1 MNEIEER
8 NSLDP
13 EVAESIRSIVEE
25 VAQDAVDRVESHEE
39 ANGIF
44 YVSAR
49 ELHSILLLARQ
60 GIITPEIAP
69 YDEAPHTYT
78 LSIGGTTY
86 YLNEHQYNM
95 VIEEIRSHE
104 GTQEEPIESLPD
116 SEDSSPLSEEEEELL
131 AQVVEE
137 AHSEIPVNSGSLL
150 IDESTSRFSSAI
162 WYEAIQRKT
171 VVLTELVID
180 IAQSAV
186 LAGVGGI
193 GSYVGFLLAR
203 MKPAALFIYDPD
215 IVETVNMSG
224 QLYSREDVGNHKVSA
239 LSGMISKYCDYNSIF
254 AISERFDNSSEASDI
269 MICGF
274 DNMSARRLFFE
285 KWLDHVK
292 SKPEAERANC
302 LYVDGRLAA
311 EEFQVLCIKGDDE
324 FNINRYKNEFLFS
337 DAEADATVCSYK
349 QTTFMANMIASVM
362 VNLFVNFVANQ
373 CEPLIE
379 RDLPFYTAYSAETMY
394 YKTEA

>member
-8 NSLDP
+8 NGLTP
-13 EVAESIRSIVEE
+13 EVEEAIRSTVEE
-25 VAQDAVDRVESHEE
+25 VLEPHEE
-39 ANGIF
+39 TLGISISYIGVAQLNTIF
-44 YVSAR
+44 YSIR
-49 ELHSILLLARQ
+49 E
-60 GIITPEIAP
+60 GIIPTIEPDSEH
-69 YDEAPHTYT
+69 PHTYK
-78 LSIGGTTY
+78 LYFGNNESAIFY
-86 YLNEHQYNM
+86 INEHQYNM
-95 VIEEIRSHE
+95 IMEAIRNYHS
-104 GTQEEPIESLPD
+104 TQEEHNESLPD
-116 SEDSSPLSEEEEELL
+116 NENSSPLSEEEEELL

-137 AHSEIPVNSGSLL
+137 AHSEIPTNSGSLL
-150 IDESTSRFSSAI
+150 VDESTSRFSSAI
-162 WYEAIQRKT
+162 WYEAIQKKT
-171 VVLTELVID
+171 I
-180 IAQSAV
+180 I

-203 MKPAALFIYDPD
+203 MKPTALFIYDPD

-224 QLYSREDVGNHKVSA
+224 QLYSREDVGNPKVNA
-239 LSGMISKYCDYNSIF
+239 LSDMISKYCDYNSVF
-254 AISERFDNSSEASDI
+254 AVSERFDESNDASDI

-274 DNMSARRLFFE
+274 DNMAARKLFFE
-285 KWLDHVK
+285 KWLNYVK
-292 SKPEAERANC
+292 SKSEEERANC
-302 LYVDGRLAA
+302 LYIDGRLAA

-373 CEPLIE
+373 CKPLIE
-379 RDLPFYTAYSAETMY
+379 RDLPFYTTYNAETMY

>member
-8 NSLDP
+8 NGL
-13 EVAESIRSIVEE
+13 
-25 VAQDAVDRVESHEE
+25 
-39 ANGIF
+39 
-44 YVSAR
+44 
-49 ELHSILLLARQ
+49 
-60 GIITPEIAP
+60 TPEIE
-69 YDEAPHTYT
+69 EAIRSTVEEILEPREETLGISISYIGIEQLNSIFYGIREGIIPTIEPDSEHLHTYK
-78 LSIGGTTY
+78 LYFGNNESSILY
-86 YLNEHQYNM
+86 INEHQYDM
-95 VIEEIRSHE
+95 IMEAIRNYHSTH
-104 GTQEEPIESLPD
+104 EEPIESLPD
-116 SEDSSPLSEEEEELL
+116 NESSSPLSEEEEELL

-137 AHSEIPVNSGSLL
+137 AHSEIPTNSGSLL
-150 IDESTSRFSSAI
+150 VDESTSRFSSAI

-171 VVLTELVID
+171 I
-180 IAQSAV
+180 I

-224 QLYSREDVGNHKVSA
+224 QLYSREDVGNPKVNA
-239 LSGMISKYCDYNSIF
+239 LSDMISKYCDYNSVY
-254 AISERFDNSSEASDI
+254 AVSERFDESNDASDI

-274 DNMSARRLFFE
+274 DNMAARKLFFE

-292 SKPEAERANC
+292 SKSEEERTNC
-302 LYVDGRLAA
+302 LYIDGRLAA

-337 DAEADATVCSYK
+337 DAEADATICSYK
-349 QTTFMANMIASVM
+349 QTTFMANMIASVI

-373 CEPLIE
+373 CKPLIE
-379 RDLPFYTAYSAETMY
+379 RDLPFYTTYSAETMY